1 VLRASSEVLAL
12 TKRTAVVRI
21 DVTNDDRL
29 VGLAQ
34 GTVTVSQPKT

>member
-1 VLRASSEVLAL
+1 M

-21 DVTNDDRL
+21 DVLNNERL

-34 GTVTVSQPKT
+34 GTVTISPPKQ